1 MNYKVFIKKLILILS
16 EKSVKVLSNPEVSRL
31 SFEDYKKMVIEL
43 NNILM
48 KINISVNP
56 YLLIKMI
63 ILSYIEN
70 AKLNNNIEF
79 LYDWWEG
86 QKYIKL
92 FGIESVSNLKIDGE

>member
-1 MNYKVFIKKLILILS
+1 MN
-16 EKSVKVLSNPEVSRL
+16 
-31 SFEDYKKMVIEL
+31 YKKMVIEL

-79 LYDWWEG
+79 KNSEVVMP
-86 QKYIKL
+86 KKTR
-92 FGIESVSNLKIDGE
+92 KI